1 MHECCVAAGRVHDA
15 QHEQRLTREEERA
28 VAQAMDGDIRPGGC
42 YECGCGY
49 VYAIGECGGPMQQA
63 LCPGCGSNIGGFHI
77 GWQVVIRMLALMVLE
92 RLCGHS
98 DVLAY
103 WRYVHPMVCVL
114 DKRNQPVV
122 ILAQNL

>member
-1 MHECCVAAGRVHDA
+1 METSDLADVTNVAVAMYMPLVSAVDLCSKHSVLDVAAI
-15 QHEQRLTREEERA
+15 L
-28 VAQAMDGDIRPGGC
+28 
-42 YECGCGY
+42 
-49 VYAIGECGGPMQQA
+49 
-63 LCPGCGSNIGGFHI
+63 GGFHI

-114 DKRNQPVV
+114 DKRHQPVV